1 MLIFLSSSKRSKF
14 FSITFFCFSSLSS
27 SLCGSF
33 KSSKAFLKFTLAAT
47 LIIVRIYP
55 KAIKEAITKVQIN
68 EIVFYPLLL

>member
-1 MLIFLSSSKRSKF
+1 
-14 FSITFFCFSSLSS
+14 
-27 SLCGSF
+27 LCGSF